1 MIRRKIMAKNNE
13 EKISIKKQ
21 FVALDKSMKGVKKV
35 GPYAAA
41 AGVVV
46 LTAIGNKDNTDGGS
60 NA

>member
-1 MIRRKIMAKNNE
+1 MAKNNE